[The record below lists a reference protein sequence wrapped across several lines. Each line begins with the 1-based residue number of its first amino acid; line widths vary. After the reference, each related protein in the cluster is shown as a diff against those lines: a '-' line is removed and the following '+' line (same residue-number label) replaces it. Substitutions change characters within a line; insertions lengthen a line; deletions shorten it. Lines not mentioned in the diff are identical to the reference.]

1 MIELHLKIAGALL
14 MVLGIAHS
22 TFSRRFGW
30 KDELARLSLLNR
42 QMFLVHVFFIALTL
56 VLMGSVTLF
65 YTKALLQPT
74 PLSRVI
80 LVGVVIFWVCR
91 LFIQFLVYDSSLWR
105 GNAFNT
111 WMHVLFS
118 CFWIYLVVIYS
129 VAARMVWR

>member
-14 MVLGIAHS
+14 IVLGLAHS
-22 TFSRRFGW
+22 TFGRRFGW
-30 KDELARLSLLNR
+30 KEELARLSLLNR
-42 QMFLVHVFFIALTL
+42 QMFRVHCFFIALTL
-56 VLMGSVTLF
+56 VLMGSITLF

-74 PLSRVI
+74 ALSRVI

-91 LFIQFLVYDSSLWR
+91 LFIQFLIYESSLWR

-118 CFWIYLVVIYS
+118 CFWIYLVVTYS

>member
-14 MVLGIAHS
+14 IVLGIAHS
-22 TFSRRFGW
+22 TFPRRFGW

-56 VLMGSVTLF
+56 VLMGSITLF
-65 YTKALLQPT
+65 YTKALLQPS

-111 WMHVLFS
+111 WMHVMFS
-118 CFWIYLVVIYS
+118 CFWIYLVVTYS
-129 VAARMVWR
+129 VAARIVWR